1 MKTLKIKLG
10 EWHRRF
16 AFLPV
21 IRDGAVQSDENG
33 QYLERTRFWL
43 EHYWENV
50 FYSGMKRVL
59 TSNIM
64 SDDEYFELW
73 LPAFAE
79 EMQTR
84 TNGENNYDQSSFE
97 KPEVRAEL
105 KEICLAGN
113 SVEKAVELKTGKS
126 YRDYAVA
133 RLVVDLR
140 KFSVFPDLTSGQ
152 RDALS
157 DKLALVILSCVMP
170 ALGKPMTSREHRL
183 EYPPRVIAETISK
196 LANSGKLTLKELGNN
211 RFQLNLADC
220 DEPFIIE

>member
-16 AFLPV
+16 AYMPV
-21 IRDGAVQSDENG
+21 VRDGAVQTDENG

-64 SDDEYFELW
+64 SDDEYFEAW

-84 TNGENNYDQSSFE
+84 TNGENNYDVASFE
-97 KPEVRAEL
+97 KPEVRSKL
-105 KEICLAGN
+105 REICIAGN
-113 SVEKAVELKTGKS
+113 SVEKAVEIQTGKS
-126 YRDYAVA
+126 YVDYATE

-140 KFSVFPDLTSGQ
+140 KFSLFTSITSGQ

-157 DKLALVILSCVMP
+157 AKLASVLLKDVMP
-170 ALGKPMTSREHRL
+170 ALGTPLTSTEQRL
-183 EYPPRVIAETISK
+183 TNPPRIIAETISK
-196 LANSGKLTLKELGNN
+196 LVNSGKLTLKELGNN
-211 RFQLNLADC
+211 RFQLNLEDR

>member
-16 AFLPV
+16 AIIPV

-64 SDDEYFELW
+64 SDDEYFEAW

-84 TNGENNYDQSSFE
+84 TNGENNYDVSSFE
-97 KPEVRAEL
+97 KPEVLAKL
-105 KEICLAGN
+105 KEICIAGN
-113 SVEKAVELKTGKS
+113 SVEQAVELQTGKS
-126 YRDYAVA
+126 YIAYATE

-140 KFSVFPDLTSGQ
+140 KFSVFPAITTGQ

-157 DKLALVILSCVMP
+157 EKLASVILKGVMP
-170 ALGKPMTSREHRL
+170 ALGNPLTSREQRL
-183 EYPPRVIAETISK
+183 AYPPRVIAETIFK
-196 LANSGKLTLKELGNN
+196 LSNAGTLTLKELGNN
-211 RFQLNLADC
+211 RYQLNLASNE
-220 DEPFIIE
+220 EPFIIE